1 LISQRSPH
9 LGRPQQVPLLPQLL
23 CQLHQAALVATARQR
38 QGRKKRWRNDP
49 QMMEKDGTNGTNMG
63 KDGKHG
69 GKRWKTHGKRC
80 EMMETRLKNMGNRW
94 EHMCKTVVL
103 DPVKKENLLSR
114 SRKRLLMAN
123 LKEHER
129 LG

>member
-1 LISQRSPH
+1 
-9 LGRPQQVPLLPQLL
+9 
-23 CQLHQAALVATARQR
+23 
-38 QGRKKRWRNDP
+38 
-49 QMMEKDGTNGTNMG
+49 MMEKDGTNGTNMG

-80 EMMETRLKNMGNRW
+80 EMMGTRLKNMGNRW